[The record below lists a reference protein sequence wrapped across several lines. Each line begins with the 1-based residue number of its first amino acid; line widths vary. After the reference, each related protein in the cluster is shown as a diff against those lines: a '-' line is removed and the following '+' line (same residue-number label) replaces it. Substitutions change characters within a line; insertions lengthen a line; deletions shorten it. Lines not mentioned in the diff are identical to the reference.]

1 MECTALCGCVERA
14 GTEVLWREYVKN
26 KVKYI
31 KKKGIGKKEGCI
43 HKKRKKKEVYI
54 MKEGSID
61 RKKEG
66 FSLKKE
72 GSITWK

>member
-1 MECTALCGCVERA
+1 M
-14 GTEVLWREYVKN
+14 
-26 KVKYI
+26 VKYI

-72 GSITWK
+72 GSIT